1 MIKKLIQI
9 ILITSLVFV
18 SAIAQ
23 DQKGIDLPETD
34 PDLISLKGF
43 LRNDDYMNPYTS
55 EEIQK
60 FCDYIKENSILKR
73 LEDNDKVPFRKIKIA
88 QSLYRYT
95 KDENQKKKILDLMM
109 GMFKEIQVT
118 RDALGVDPLSRTESW
133 LYVDSSAPRKDPS
146 KFKDLKEQMTEGQR
160 RLNESNSRRNKLSN
174 KIGNLST
181 IHAYLHRAVT
191 HHMQIKLEGIS
202 PTLERSPAEK
212 ARTKDFL
219 EKQAAAAGHK
229 KPETK
234 AHDK

>member
-1 MIKKLIQI
+1 MKYFIVISCFLSIGFISAVAQIQAVTEQPKKNPEIENLDKWGT
-9 ILITSLVFV
+9 LNSYVTPITDQQVEDFCKYIEKNGVTHKSELNEDV
-18 SAIAQ
+18 ALYKIRTAQ
-23 DQKGIDLPETD
+23 LLYKQ
-34 PDLISLKGF
+34 
-43 LRNDDYMNPYTS
+43 
-55 EEIQK
+55 
-60 FCDYIKENSILKR
+60 C
-73 LEDNDKVPFRKIKIA
+73 EDFD
-88 QSLYRYT
+88 
-95 KDENQKKKILDLMM
+95 QKKKLVDLMLN
-109 GMFKEIQVT
+109 MFKEIQVT

-146 KFKDLKEQMTEGQR
+146 EFKDLKEQMTEGQR